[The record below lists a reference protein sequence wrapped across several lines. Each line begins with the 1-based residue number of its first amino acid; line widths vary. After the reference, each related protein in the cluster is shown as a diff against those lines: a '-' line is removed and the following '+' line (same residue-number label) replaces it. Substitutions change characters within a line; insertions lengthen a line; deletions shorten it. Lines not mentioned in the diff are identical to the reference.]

1 MSVDEQSADSISIRA
16 ALPEIDLIKD
26 EELRRA
32 VIEIWA
38 ETLQESVWT
47 DLEAVPKNAELPGI
61 RKLAVH
67 TRSVTQLA
75 LACATVIKEQHGIDF
90 DQDKLVA
97 AAILH
102 DVSKLLENEPQE
114 ENDDARKS
122 KFGKLIQH
130 GEFGAHKAWE
140 KHLDIEIVH
149 NILVHTRASRTLPS
163 TWEAIV
169 VHYVDYLDSDALLF
183 THGKKLLL
191 TK

>member
-1 MSVDEQSADSISIRA
+1 VSADSIEAI
-16 ALPEIDLIKD
+16 LPEVFLIKD

-32 VIEIWA
+32 VIEIWE
-38 ETLQESVWT
+38 ETLRESNWT
-47 DLEAVPKNAELPGI
+47 DLEDVPKNAELPGT

-67 TRSVTQLA
+67 TRSVTQMA
-75 LACATVIKEQHGIDF
+75 LACATVIQERHEISF
-90 DQDKLVA
+90 DQDKLIA

-114 ENDDARKS
+114 GNVDARKS
-122 KFGKLIQH
+122 QFGRLIQH
-130 GEFGAHKAWE
+130 GEFGAHKAWD

-149 NILVHTRASRTLPS
+149 NILAHTRASRVMPS
-163 TWEAIV
+163 TWEAII